1 MTNDKLVRMNA
12 DFFRGNRIALQ
23 ERLKT
28 GALVVI
34 AGYGEMQRGHDAA
47 HPFEQEGSFWYLTG
61 IEAPD
66 WWLIIDG
73 RKSYAVA
80 PHIDVI
86 KQTFDGSL
94 SPGLAQEISGVDAV
108 IDRDE
113 AMTRLRDAKRQ
124 HTVVYTIDQPVFIRE
139 HASFHLNPA
148 QGELKAILERTFQS
162 VVDCG
167 QHVSALRTIKQ
178 PQEIAAIEHAVK
190 LTCDAFKKMKSELGR
205 YKYEYEAEARM
216 TYEIRRHGADGHAYT
231 PIVADGHNAC
241 TLHYV
246 HNDTKL
252 TKKSLLLMDV
262 GARIGGYAADISR
275 TYAVG
280 QPTKRQIAVH
290 DAVRQAQAQIIKLLK
305 PGLGFV
311 EYQHQVDTIMVEAL
325 KSLKLD
331 PEKLH
336 QYMPHAV
343 GHGLGIDVHDTL
355 AGYDSL
361 QPGMVLTVEPG
372 IYLPDENIGVR
383 IEDDILITDSGHKNL
398 SGSLS
403 TVY

>member
-1 MTNDKLVRMNA
+1 MKPLFTS
-12 DFFRGNRIALQ
+12 DFFTNNRKSLQ
-23 ERLKT
+23 EKLKV
-28 GALVVI
+28 GALVVV

-47 HPFEQEGSFWYLTG
+47 HPFEQEGSFWYLSG

-80 PHIDVI
+80 PHVDEV

-94 SPGLAQEISGVDAV
+94 SPELAKQISGVDVV

-113 AMTRLRDAKRQ
+113 AMSRLRDAKRQ
-124 HTVVYTIDQPVFIRE
+124 HTVVHTIDQPDFIRE
-139 HASFHLNPA
+139 HANFYLNPA
-148 QGELKAILERTFQS
+148 QSELKTILERTFQS

-167 QHVSALRTIKQ
+167 KQVATLRTIKQ
-178 PQEIAAIEHAVK
+178 PEEIEAIKQAVK
-190 LTCDAFKKMKSELGR
+190 LTCSAFQSMKKELNR
-205 YKYEYEAEARM
+205 YAYEYQAEAKL
-216 TYEIRRHGADGHAYT
+216 TYEIRRAGAAGHAYS

-246 HNDTKL
+246 HNNAKL
-252 TKKSLLLMDV
+252 QKKSLALFDV
-262 GARIGGYAADISR
+262 GARLHGYAADISR

-280 QPTKRQIAVH
+280 QLTKRQIAVH
-290 DAVRQAQAQIIKLLK
+290 DAVREAQAEIIKLLK

-311 EYQHQVDTIMVEAL
+311 EYQHQVDEIMKRAL
-325 KSLKLD
+325 TQLKLD

-336 QYMPHAV
+336 VYMPHAV
-343 GHGLGIDVHDTL
+343 SHGLGIDVHDML

-361 QPGMVLTVEPG
+361 QSGMVLTVEPG
-372 IYLPDENIGVR
+372 IYLPSENIGVR
-383 IEDDILITDSGHKNL
+383 IEDDILITDTGHKNL
-398 SGSLS
+398 SSHLDTGF
-403 TVY
+403 